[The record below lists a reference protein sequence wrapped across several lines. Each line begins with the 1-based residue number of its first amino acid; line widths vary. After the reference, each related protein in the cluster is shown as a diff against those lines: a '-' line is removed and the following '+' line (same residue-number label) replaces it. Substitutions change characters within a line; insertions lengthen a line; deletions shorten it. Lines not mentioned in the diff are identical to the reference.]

1 MDETELD
8 QPTRTEL
15 MMMRRARDREPGTP
29 QAPRNSQGRWIKGNP
44 GRVRGSRNRI
54 TRRVAM
60 ALLDDFQCYEEE
72 NIERLRRWYFPIYV
86 QLMARFLPRETGAG
100 GPDFG
105 SYSPDEMARVEGGRG
120 ARGDGPDRAR
130 RRDAGRFGLGAGAG
144 SDGAAVA
151 GRYIEHRKLRR
162 IYGGGRGIAG
172 A

>member
-8 QPTRTEL
+8 RPTRMEL

-44 GRVRGSRNRI
+44 GRVKGSRNRI
-54 TRRVAM
+54 TNRLAM

-72 NIERLRRWYFPIYV
+72 NIERLRRRYFPIYV

-105 SYSPDEMARVEGGRG
+105 SYSPDEMAKVVAAAREALERID
-120 ARGDGPDRAR
+120 RGDGALDDLASALEQDPAATLSLEDISKTVNYGESTVA
-130 RRDAGRFGLGAGAG
+130 
-144 SDGAAVA
+144 DG
-151 GRYIEHRKLRR
+151 E
-162 IYGGGRGIAG
+162 
-172 A
+172 

>member
-1 MDETELD
+1 MEEMELD
-8 QPTRTEL
+8 RPTPLE
-15 MMMRRARDREPGTP
+15 MKMMRRAREREPGRP

-54 TRRVAM
+54 THRVVM

-105 SYSPDEMARVEGGRG
+105 SYSPEEMARVVAAAREAMDRIERG
-120 ARGDGPDRAR
+120 AGTLDDLASALEQDPTAPLSLEDI
-130 RRDAGRFGLGAGAG
+130 
-144 SDGAAVA
+144 SNTVN
-151 GRYIEHRKLRR
+151 
-162 IYGGGRGIAG
+162 
-172 A
+172 